1 MIIVVAGGFIIC
13 VIVIYSIWRYRRAR
27 EIGDAI
33 RNLGAAAR
41 AVEGRIEN
49 AYEAVRRSILDRPPP
64 VDNPTLVVNPTF
76 VVNPTPVVNPTSI
89 VNPTSVVNPTTS
101 VVNPATSGSDNIDNE
116 VRFLA

>member
-1 MIIVVAGGFIIC
+1 MEAIPDGTLGIIIVIAGGFIIC

-49 AYEAVRRSILDRPPP
+49 AYEAVRRTILDHPPP
-64 VDNPTLVVNPTF
+64 VANPTLVVNPTA
-76 VVNPTPVVNPTSI
+76 V